1 MGVQGGEWKSWHFS
15 SGLADSKALILGS
28 EMEMIWS
35 PYQQADEKIYLLLLI
50 RFCDSHPPLCTC
62 LYHIPGQHRGRTT
75 VHLPLS
81 WRKPYELA
89 LASIDPNGCAIPPLY
104 GTPKLSPNPPGCLCS
119 KRGSRAFWNAEQIS
133 RSVAEWKML
142 QRTQA
147 GKSALPMR
155 RVGRMSGQKDPG
167 CTSQPRLLPLGFL
180 DSPWEWRTHVQ
191 ILYKPRSKVSWLQRT
206 FGSFYQLKRPLRLI

>member
-1 MGVQGGEWKSWHFS
+1 MI
-15 SGLADSKALILGS
+15 LIL
-28 EMEMIWS
+28 
-35 PYQQADEKIYLLLLI
+35 
-50 RFCDSHPPLCTC
+50 
-62 LYHIPGQHRGRTT
+62 
-75 VHLPLS
+75 LS
-81 WRKPYELA
+81 APVFA
-89 LASIDPNGCAIPPLY
+89 ISLASIEEERQCIFLSVGGSPTSWPLLASTPMGVLFHLSMALQNSPQIPQGVFVP
-104 GTPKLSPNPPGCLCS
+104 